1 MSEES
6 EREEIKD
13 ETHQLQDEEQEEL
26 DDTEDEEEQAKTMEE
41 STEVE
46 WEEGST
52 AIAENNHLQY
62 YRRCTKDIE
71 APIQP

>member
-1 MSEES
+1 LNDTEE
-6 EREEIKD
+6 E
-13 ETHQLQDEEQEEL
+13 
-26 DDTEDEEEQAKTMEE
+26 EDEEEDEAKTMEE
-41 STEVE
+41 STEDE

-62 YRRCTKDIE
+62 YGRRTKDIE